1 MGKKKKLIIGTVL
14 GLAIVALVGV
24 NLLNVNKAASVQSIE
39 AAEGVITEEV
49 YANGKLEPVDTAQLY
64 APVSGVVETLAVKL
78 GDTIAE
84 GQELLTLNMD
94 SVQEQLDKELVNL
107 QMVEAERLQ
116 AKKQHFESFKQ
127 AKSQD
132 ADTEPDELDLTSYD
146 LRIKSSKLNIESLQ
160 RQLASSSIKA
170 EKGGVVTGLAIQ
182 KGQMI
187 TQGGLIASIADLS
200 AYQVR
205 SNLNELDAGK
215 VKEGM
220 KAVVTGESFAGEFQG
235 QVTYL
240 APVAQL
246 AEATSKDPSVEMLVR
261 LDEISP
267 ELKSGYNASIAL
279 EIPDKPRLLVP
290 IQAVQYEGDETFLF
304 KVEEGQPMKA
314 VKVPVQIG
322 KEGEEQ
328 VEIVSGVSKGD
339 KIIIEGTEGLRDG
352 DKVKLQ

>member
-1 MGKKKKLIIGTVL
+1 MGKKKILISAAL
-14 GLAIVALVGV
+14 GLVILVLVGV
-24 NLLNVNKAASVQSIE
+24 NLLNVNKAALVQSIE
-39 AAEGVITEEV
+39 VTEGVITEEV
-49 YANGKLEPVDTAQLY
+49 FANGKLEPVDTAQLY
-64 APVSGVVETLAVKL
+64 APVSGVVEAVAVKL
-78 GDTIAE
+78 GDTITK
-84 GQELLTLNMD
+84 GQELLTLNME
-94 SVQEQLDKELVNL
+94 SVQEQLDKELLNL

-127 AKSQD
+127 ARSLD
-132 ADTEPDELDLTSYD
+132 ADTEPEELDLTSYD
-146 LRIKSSKLNIESLQ
+146 LRIKSSELNIESLK

-170 EKGGVVTGLAIQ
+170 EKGGVVTELAVQ

-187 TQGGLIASIADLS
+187 AQGNLIVSIADFS

-215 VKEGM
+215 VQAGM
-220 KAVVTGESFAGEFQG
+220 KAVVTSESFAGEFNG

-267 ELKSGYNASIAL
+267 ELKSGYNASLTL

-290 IQAVQYEGDETFLF
+290 IQAIQYEGEETFIF

-314 VKVPVQIG
+314 VKVPVQVG

-328 VEIVSGVSKGD
+328 VEIVSGVSKGE